1 MSAKILMFKC
11 CLLTIRMEEEGISNI
26 YIDNLMNKISKT
38 FWGTFS
44 IDNIPLIKN
53 DIFSVIVNLSKQNEK
68 GTHFIAVSS
77 RKNRI
82 IYFDSLGN
90 QNIDITFKKYLKK
103 YKKQIIYSNFQLQN
117 LFSNH
122 CGFFCIS
129 FILCME
135 NNISLE
141 NFLKIFNRKNLY
153 LNDYICIEIVKFYI
167 NHLYLRN

>member
-1 MSAKILMFKC
+1 MYTASSGGISVGKDFDVQT

-90 QNIDITFKKYLKK
+90 QNIDI
-103 YKKQIIYSNFQLQN
+103 NF
-117 LFSNH
+117 
-122 CGFFCIS
+122 
-129 FILCME
+129 
-135 NNISLE
+135 
-141 NFLKIFNRKNLY
+141 
-153 LNDYICIEIVKFYI
+153 
-167 NHLYLRN
+167 

>member
-90 QNIDITFKKYLKK
+90 QNIDITLEKYLKK
-103 YKKQIIYSNFQLQN
+103 YQN
-117 LFSNH
+117 
-122 CGFFCIS
+122 
-129 FILCME
+129 
-135 NNISLE
+135 
-141 NFLKIFNRKNLY
+141 K
-153 LNDYICIEIVKFYI
+153 
-167 NHLYLRN
+167 

>member
-82 IYFDSLGN
+82 IYFDSLGD
-90 QNIDITFKKYLKK
+90 QNIDINLKKYLKK

-153 LNDYICIEIVKFYI
+153 LNDYICIGIIKFYI
-167 NHLYLRN
+167 KH

>member
-44 IDNIPLIKN
+44 IDNIPLIKD

-90 QNIDITFKKYLKK
+90 QNIDITLKKYLKK

-135 NNISLE
+135 NDISLE
-141 NFLKIFNRKNLY
+141 NFLKFFNRKNLY

-167 NHLYLRN
+167 SHLYLRN